1 VDVRLTVTIASVALS
16 TRAVAVQVHF
26 LLRAAVRRPRR
37 YAMEGTATRA
47 GNDAAEAVHAVPV
60 LLRLATVSLHPNHHD
75 LVVR

>member
-1 VDVRLTVTIASVALS
+1 
-16 TRAVAVQVHF
+16 
-26 LLRAAVRRPRR
+26 
-37 YAMEGTATRA
+37 MEGTATRA